1 MKNTV
6 TDNVQGIARL
16 ATEQANERTENL
28 DQLSAVDIVT
38 AMNREDQTV
47 AQAIEKALPQIA
59 LAVDLI
65 TDKLAGG
72 GRLFYIG
79 AGTSGRL
86 GILDAS
92 ECPPTFSTDPDLVQG
107 LIAGGEAA
115 LVNALEGAEDD
126 FDAGADDLKKANL
139 TGYDVVVGI
148 AASGRT
154 PYVAGGLAYA
164 RQLGAGTV
172 ALSCNAPAEISKLAE
187 VAIEV
192 VTGPEVL
199 MGSTRLKAGTAQKM
213 VLNMLSTATMVRLGK
228 VYKNLMIDVKPTNKK
243 LVDRACRILM
253 SAAEVDYDTAAQALQ
268 AADNRVKVALVMIK
282 TGLSA
287 DEAQKQLDQVSGFVR
302 AAIER

>member
-1 MKNTV
+1 MTKTL

-16 ATEQANERTENL
+16 ATEQANERTANL
-28 DQLSAVDIVT
+28 DQMSTFDIVT

-47 AQAIEKALPQIA
+47 AQAIEKALPLIA

-65 TDKLAGG
+65 ARKLAGG

-126 FDAGADDLKKANL
+126 FDAGIDDLKRAGL
-139 TGYDVVVGI
+139 TRHDVVVAI
-148 AASGRT
+148 SASGRT
-154 PYVAGGLAYA
+154 PYVAGGLTYA
-164 RQLGAGTV
+164 QQLGAGTV

-253 SAAEVDYDTAAQALQ
+253 SAADVDYDTAAEALQ

-287 DEAQKQLDQVSGFVR
+287 DAAQQQLDQVSGFVR

>member
-1 MKNTV
+1 MKNTL

-16 ATEQANERTENL
+16 ATEQANERTANL
-28 DQLSAVDIVT
+28 DQMSAVEIVT

-47 AQAIEKALPQIA
+47 AQAIEQALPQIA
-59 LAVDLI
+59 RAVDLI

-92 ECPPTFSTDPDLVQG
+92 ECPPTFSTDPELVQG

-126 FDAGADDLKKANL
+126 FDAGRDDLQQADL
-139 TGYDVVVGI
+139 TGHDVVVGI

-154 PYVAGGLAYA
+154 PYVSGGLTYA
-164 RQLGAGTV
+164 RQVGAGTV
-172 ALSCNAPAEISKLAE
+172 ALSCNAPAEISQLAE

-213 VLNMLSTATMVRLGK
+213 VLNMLSTASMVRLGK

-253 SAAEVDYDTAAQALQ
+253 SAANAEYDTAAEALQ

-287 DEAQKQLDQVSGFVR
+287 DEAQNRLDQVSGFVR

>member
-1 MKNTV
+1 M

-16 ATEQANERTENL
+16 ATEQANERTANL
-28 DQLSAVDIVT
+28 DQMSAVDIVT

-47 AQAIEKALPQIA
+47 AQAIEQALPQIA

-92 ECPPTFSTDPDLVQG
+92 DCPPTFSTDPDLVQG

-126 FDAGADDLKKANL
+126 FDAGRDDLKKANL
-139 TGYDVVVGI
+139 TGHDVVVGI

-154 PYVAGGLAYA
+154 PYVAGGLTYA
-164 RQLGAGTV
+164 QQVGAGTV
-172 ALSCNAPAEISKLAE
+172 ALSCNAPAEISKLAA

-253 SAAEVDYDTAAQALQ
+253 SAANVEYDTAAEALQ

-287 DEAQKQLDQVSGFVR
+287 EEAQKQLDQVSGFVR
-302 AAIER
+302 AAVER